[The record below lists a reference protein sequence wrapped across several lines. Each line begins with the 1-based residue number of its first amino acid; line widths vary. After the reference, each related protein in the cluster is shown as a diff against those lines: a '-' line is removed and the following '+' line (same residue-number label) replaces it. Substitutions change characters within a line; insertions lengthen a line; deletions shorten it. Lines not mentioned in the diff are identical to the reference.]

1 MTYLERLIDSND
13 PASVKRFILLATF
26 GHYIIASFA
35 LLGFTS
41 YGMFNI
47 IKGSVDLN
55 LLNALTTIVHQDEE
69 IILIMAGVIG
79 STELVGMISSRF
91 GKVITS
97 TSAPK
102 VDSATAEP
110 KDIVKD
116 IPLQLQD
123 PKIPE

>member
-1 MTYLERLIDSND
+1 MTYLERLVDSND

-41 YGMFNI
+41 YAMFNT

-55 LLNALTTIVHQDEE
+55 LLNTLTTIVHQDEE

-79 STELVGMISSRF
+79 STELVGMISARF
-91 GKVITS
+91 GKIVSNTA
-97 TSAPK
+97 APK
-102 VDSATAEP
+102 IDSEVGQ
-110 KDIVKD
+110 KN